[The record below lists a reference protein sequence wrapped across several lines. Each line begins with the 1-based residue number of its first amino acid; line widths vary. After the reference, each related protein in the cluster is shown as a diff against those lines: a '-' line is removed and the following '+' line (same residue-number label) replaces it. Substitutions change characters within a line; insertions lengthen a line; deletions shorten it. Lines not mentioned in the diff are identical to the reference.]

1 MNHGLNSSFCTCV
14 YGSVRMSVV
23 SVSTSDRFRRFAYH
37 SICLYRHRVWDRFR
51 HFTHYTVCMYR
62 YRIGSAHLICHSAI
76 LHMSVIG
83 SAVWNRFCYFY
94 TCLSSIP
101 LSGID
106 SVTPFNRSFRHF
118 YTCLSSV
125 PLSGIDSV
133 TPFNRSFRHFYTC
146 LSSVPLS
153 GIDFRHFYTP
163 FN

>member
-51 HFTHYTVCMYR
+51 HFTHYTACMYR

-94 TCLSSIP
+94 TCLSSVP
-101 LSGID
+101 LS
-106 SVTPFNRSFRHF
+106 FHHF
-118 YTCLSSV
+118 YTCLSSVPSFLRTIQLTYTACLSSV
-125 PLSGIDSV
+125 PLSGIDSAIFTHV
-133 TPFNRSFRHFYTC
+133 CHRFRC
-146 LSSVPLS
+146 LE
-153 GIDFRHFYTP
+153 
-163 FN
+163 